1 MAHQFRQL
9 VLLCAFVGWMT
20 TTVAQTTSFSS
31 TADATSL
38 ATFPWCQCLSYGC
51 SCSPYRLNLI
61 SSVPVGSNFR
71 TCLSMDYVG
80 CDPTL
85 ACCQAMLESVDKVAF
100 ETTAACGASK
110 ANIVSVTFDGKMH
123 LSWNTYTHSPGYE
136 LKIYN
141 LNRNSSTFAGIPIC
155 ITTTASCASWSDICY
170 SSTLGTCRY
179 TFADS
184 PTTNY
189 CPVCNTGQP
198 PPPAPPPLVPGR
210 FRPPPP
216 PPSPK
221 PSPPTPPPSP
231 LPPPPL
237 TPARLRPPPPP
248 PSPKPPPPRPPPSPT
263 PPPPLTPARLRPPPP
278 PPSPPSP
285 PPPKAP
291 RRPRPPPPPPPD
303 SPPAPPVAVPCIAD
317 LYVYIMPPLA
327 PLRRLMA
334 TNALTFTN
342 ESCTMLA
349 NLIETGF
356 AVQAPIVGSK
366 LLVNFVETACEP
378 MFLQMHG
385 VFMTAEDGHRLETWL
400 NGPQGIQS
408 WMFNVTGGDLCGKHA
423 GYTVFG
429 TVLSDQVN
437 CIKGEYTVTCNPPP
451 PPFLSPP
458 SPPGP
463 AQLASPSPPLPPPP
477 SPPPPSPP
485 PPSPPPPSPLPPS

>member
-1 MAHQFRQL
+1 MANRFLPL
-9 VLLCAFVGWMT
+9 VLLCTLVGCVT
-20 TTVAQTTSFSS
+20 TDAQSTSSPPAVDVA
-31 TADATSL
+31 AL

-80 CDPTL
+80 CDSTL

-110 ANIVSVTFDGKMH
+110 ANIVSVTVDGKLH

-141 LNRNSSTFAGIPIC
+141 LNRNNATFAGIPIC
-155 ITTTASCASWSDICY
+155 ITTTSSCASWSDICY

-210 FRPPPP
+210 FRPPSP

-221 PSPPTPPPSP
+221 PPPPTPPPSP
-231 LPPPPL
+231 SPPPPPPL
-237 TPARLRPPPPP
+237 TPARLRPPPP
-248 PSPKPPPPRPPPSPT
+248 
-263 PPPPLTPARLRPPPP
+263 
-278 PPSPPSP
+278 SPPSP
-285 PPPKAP
+285 LPPKAP
-291 RRPRPPPPPPPD
+291 RRPRPPPPTPPD
-303 SPPAPPVAVPCIAD
+303 SPPAPPPVVPCISD
-317 LYVYIMPPLA
+317 LYLYILPPLA
-327 PLRRLMA
+327 PLRHLMA

-342 ESCTMLA
+342 ESCAMLA
-349 NLIETGF
+349 DLIGTGF
-356 AVQAPIVGSK
+356 AEQAPTVGSK
-366 LLVNFVETACEP
+366 LLVNFTQSACEP
-378 MFLQMHG
+378 MSLQMHG

-400 NGPQGIQS
+400 NGPQGIQE
-408 WMFNVTGGDLCGKHA
+408 WVYNITGGNMCGKLA
-423 GYTVFG
+423 GYTVFS
-429 TVLSDQVN
+429 TVISDQVN
-437 CIKGEYTVTCNPPP
+437 CLKGEFTLTCNPPP

-458 SPPGP
+458 RPPGP
-463 AQLASPSPPLPPPP
+463 AQLASPSPP

-485 PPSPPPPSPLPPS
+485 PPSPPPPSPMPPSPPPPQPPPPSP